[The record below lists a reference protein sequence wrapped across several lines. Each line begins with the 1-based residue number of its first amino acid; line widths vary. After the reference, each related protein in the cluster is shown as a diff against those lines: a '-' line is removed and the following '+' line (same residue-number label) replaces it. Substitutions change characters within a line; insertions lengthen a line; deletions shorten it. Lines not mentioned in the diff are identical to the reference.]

1 MKRTLLLGLFIS
13 PALVGCRTLPVT
25 GLGNGVYVAV
35 DSHQEDA
42 IEYANQFCRR
52 NGKHLAFAVDDVHS
66 VSYKPTINFEKSDNS
81 SQNSSDTEGKS
92 QSSLSVGGGE
102 NYAFKFTCG

>member
-1 MKRTLLLGLFIS
+1 MKLTLLLGLFMS
-13 PALVGCRTLPVT
+13 PALVGCGTLPVT

-42 IEYANQFCRR
+42 IEYANKFCNR
-52 NGKHLAFAVDDVHS
+52 NGKHIAVAVDDVRS
-66 VSYKPTINFEKSDNS
+66 VSYKPTITFEKTDNS
-81 SQNSSDTEGKS
+81 SPNSTDSEGKS
-92 QSSLSVGGGE
+92 QSALSVGGGE